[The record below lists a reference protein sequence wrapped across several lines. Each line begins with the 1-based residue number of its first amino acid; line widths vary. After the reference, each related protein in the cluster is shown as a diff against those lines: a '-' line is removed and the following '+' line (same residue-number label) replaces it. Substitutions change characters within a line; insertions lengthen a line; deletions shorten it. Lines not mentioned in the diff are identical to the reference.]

1 MVSYGLMYRYVPES
15 ELNERYVL
23 EPNIDTVVNY
33 TEADAKDSKFS
44 SDAAEIIAREI
55 MKSRIMKSAAAVSEN
70 NSDGGSTSRNAAK
83 PRKVN
88 KRSAETLM
96 SMDTSAMAAAK
107 KCVSKAKVARDF
119 FGRVIKSETTQKSK
133 NAGDQGS
140 AGAIDDESKENGKK
154 NRRLVNT
161 SKVWF
166 KYQEGFSNAVKRSV
180 KLNEFL

>member
-1 MVSYGLMYRYVPES
+1 MYRYVPES
-15 ELNERYVL
+15 ELNERYAL
-23 EPNIDTVVNY
+23 EPNIDSVVNY
-33 TEADAKDSKFS
+33 TEADVQDSKFS
-44 SDAAEIIAREI
+44 SDSAEIIAREI
-55 MKSRIMKSAAAVSEN
+55 MKSRIIKSVVSDDKI
-70 NSDGGSTSRNAAK
+70 SGSSTGEAK
-83 PRKVN
+83 ARKVN

-119 FGRVIKSETTQKSK
+119 FGRVIKPESQKPKTSFGDSKTEDSE
-133 NAGDQGS
+133 D
-140 AGAIDDESKENGKK
+140 SKEKNLKK

-180 KLNEFL
+180 KLSEFL